1 MNSKLIK
8 KHDEARLTDTNT
20 NGKLLLHSEISKEVA
35 VKFGRYLLKEASHH
49 WDKDATLCW
58 KVANEEFD
66 TLFLFDKFMEESF

>member
-20 NGKLLLHSEISKEVA
+20 NGKLLLHADISEEVA
-35 VKFGRYLLKEASHH
+35 VKFGRYLLKEATAH

-66 TLFLFDKFMEESF
+66 TLLLFEKFINEIY